1 MSADA
6 PIPPSADPQ
15 RLSVRNPPPLRG
27 FGPVF
32 AWGARLAFRP
42 RRFLLIAVVAV
53 GLGALVG
60 ATGVAERS
68 PFAPKD
74 KWFYL
79 WDLLDKQTLQYLL
92 PLCALLFVTPGFSNE
107 VSQRT
112 LVYHLVR
119 PVSRSTV
126 FLARFASGLLPAIL
140 VGTLMLWSVLWTS
153 GLSVPSSIVLAVP
166 AVAALAALLLG
177 SVYYM
182 LASIFRKGIIAAL
195 VYTFVIETMFTA
207 ARGSVQ
213 TLSMSYHVR
222 SLYRALV
229 NDEFAA
235 RSKDVADA
243 IDPDIPL
250 FAPGAERL
258 AEAAVS
264 MLQKPT
270 YASGTTAVITS
281 VVLSAAFLAYGV
293 WRTKRRDF
301 PLKD

>member
-1 MSADA
+1 MNPELATPAD
-6 PIPPSADPQ
+6 DPK
-15 RLSVRNPPPLRG
+15 RLSVKNPPPLKG
-27 FGPVF
+27 FAPVF
-32 AWGARLAFRP
+32 TWGSRLAFRP
-42 RRFLLIAVVAV
+42 RRFLLIAAVAV

-60 ATGVAERS
+60 ISGVDERS
-68 PFAPKD
+68 PFAQKD

-79 WDLLDKQTLQYLL
+79 WELLDKQTLQYLL

-126 FLARFASGLLPAIL
+126 FLARFASGVLPAVL
-140 VGTLMLWSVLWTS
+140 VGTLLLWSVLWTS
-153 GLSVPSSIVLAVP
+153 GLSVPTTVWMAVP
-166 AVAALAALLLG
+166 AVAALSALLLG
-177 SVYYM
+177 SLYYM
-182 LASIFRKGIIAAL
+182 LASIFRKGMIAAL
-195 VYTFVIETMFTA
+195 VYTFVIETMFIA

-229 NDEFAA
+229 NDEFAE
-235 RSKDVADA
+235 RSRYVADA
-243 IDPDIPL
+243 IDPDGLL
-250 FAPGAERL
+250 FRPGVENL
-258 AEAAVS
+258 AEAAVT

-270 YASGTTAVITS
+270 YSSGPTAVITAI
-281 VVLSAAFLAYGV
+281 VLSAAFLAYGV